1 MNNITKYN
9 DKLNILGKTLKSYRE
24 QNNWSLSK
32 VSDELMLNGIDIPK
46 SSIQRIEVGRRVI
59 KDYELVGFAKI
70 FKVSPNILLKDFIK
84 ELE

>member
-9 DKLNILGKTLKSYRE
+9 GKLNIIGDILKSYRIK
-24 QNNWSLSK
+24 NNWSLSQT
-32 VSDELMLNGIDIPK
+32 SNQLMLIGIDIPR
-46 SSIQRIEVGRRVI
+46 SSIQRIEVGDRVI

-70 FKVSPNILLKDFIK
+70 FKISPNILLKDFIK

>member
-9 DKLNILGKTLKSYRE
+9 DKLNILGKTIKSYRE
-24 QNNWSLSK
+24 KNGWSLSK
-32 VSDELMLNGIDIPK
+32 LSDELMLKGIDIPK

-70 FKVSPNILLKDFIK
+70 FKVSPNILLKDFIE
-84 ELE
+84 ELN